1 MLFNSI
7 DFLVFLPVVLLLYYV
22 LSTRAQNAWL
32 LLASYVFYGW
42 WDWRFLGLILISTV
56 VDFWIG
62 QQIALRNDNKSKR
75 RFLAVS
81 ILTNLGILG
90 IFKYYGFFV
99 QSFVGVLEAMGVQAH
114 VTTLQIVLP
123 VGISFYTFQTMS
135 YSFDIYRGRIGPT
148 RNFLNFALFVA
159 YFPQLVAGP
168 IERAHHLLPKLEAS
182 RRIQWLDIAVGFEL
196 VLIGFFKKVAVAD
209 TLGPM
214 VDSRFA
220 DPSMS
225 SGLDLVL
232 TTYLFAFQIY
242 ADFSGYAD
250 IARGTS
256 RFFGVDLMR
265 NFNQPYLSQSI
276 TEFWRRWHISLSTWL
291 RDYLYIPLGGNR
303 KGTRRTYVNLMTTML
318 LGGLW
323 HGANW
328 TFVIWGGLHGL
339 YLACH
344 KVLLRGTRVD
354 DAISRRGSI
363 MTLVKIL
370 VTFHLVCVTWIFF
383 RANDLASAVEIISR
397 IVLWEGGSPDMPAVE
412 IGERIALLI
421 GTLVLVDWLQAKR
434 GDHAFMV
441 SWHWIPRAIGY
452 ALLILMTL
460 TIGNLIDEV
469 PFIYFQF

>member
-7 DFLVFLPVVLLLYYV
+7 DFLIFLPVVLAVYYV
-22 LSTRAQNAWL
+22 LSTRAQNVWL
-32 LLASYVFYGW
+32 LVASYTFYGW
-42 WDWRFLGLILISTV
+42 WDWRFLGLILLSTV
-56 VDFWIG
+56 VDFWVG
-62 QQIALRNDNKSKR
+62 QKIAVSRDAKIKR
-75 RFLAVS
+75 RLLVVS

-90 IFKYYGFFV
+90 VFKYYGFFV
-99 QSFVGVLEAMGVQAH
+99 QSLVSLLEAIGVQAH

-148 RNFLNFALFVA
+148 KNFLNFALFVA

-168 IERAHHLLPKLEAS
+168 IERAHRLLPKLEAA
-182 RRIQWLDIAVGFEL
+182 RKIAWLDIAVGFEL
-196 VLIGFFKKVAVAD
+196 ILLGFFKKVAVAD
-209 TLGPM
+209 TLGPL

-225 SGLDLVL
+225 SGLDLLL

-303 KGTRRTYVNLMTTML
+303 KGARRTYANLMTTML

-328 TFVIWGGLHGL
+328 TFVVWGGLHGL

-344 KVLLRGTRVD
+344 KLLLRGKRV
-354 DAISRRGSI
+354 SNGNFRVGSVMVFI
-363 MTLVKIL
+363 RIL
-370 VTFHLVCVTWIFF
+370 VTFHLVCLTWIFF
-383 RANDLASAVEIISR
+383 RADDLTGAFDVLSR
-397 IVLWEGGSPDMPAVE
+397 IVLWEAGSPDMRALE
-412 IGERIALLI
+412 IGERIALLL
-421 GTLVLVDWLQAKR
+421 GTLVLLDWLQARR
-434 GDHAFMV
+434 GDHAVMV
-441 SWHWIPRAIGY
+441 RWHWIPRSIGY
-452 ALLILMTL
+452 ALLTLMTL
-460 TIGNLIDEV
+460 TIGNVIDEV